1 MEIEKNYSN
10 ELKKVLT
17 YMSKTLLEDHPTTE
31 FTPEYFVLAVLENK
45 SCSAYSIIDDCII
58 SENLDSIKKFY
69 FEVLHSK
76 SLTVIKPNRDIKYS
90 PLLKEY
96 FEQADV
102 EREKLNDKT
111 LMTKHVI
118 LAVLASSNPIQKI
131 FLSFGMDYQRFF
143 SMCIEEVMEQPIKK
157 DSPLMTNNLLQ
168 LKPKKAKLSN
178 IETYCINLNKLS
190 DEGKIDKLI
199 GRTDEINQIVKIL
212 GRRKKNNV
220 ILVGKSGSGKTQ
232 LIYGLADLI
241 HNSDVPKRL
250 INKKI
255 VMLDITA
262 MVAGTHYRGMFEE
275 RVKGLLD
282 ELKTNKDYILFIDD
296 IHSVLSD
303 KGSMNDTNISSMLS
317 NALSDGEI
325 QIIGATGFKEYKN
338 TVESN
343 GSLARKFQ
351 KVIVNPTSIKETIDI
366 LMNNKKYYEEYHN
379 VTYTDEAVKAC
390 VELADRF
397 ISERSLPDSAIDVL
411 DECGS
416 NVSVMA
422 KEPQEIIDA
431 RKELITI
438 KHEKIIHQKLGEFDV
453 MDNLTMKENKLKL
466 KISNFERES
475 KKNVNSFAKVVNYDD
490 ICKAISETTGIPIT
504 KLDTDEKKKLSKI
517 DDILRKHIVGQD
529 EAIEKVCKVIKRNKV
544 GLGNQTRTL
553 SNLFFLGPTGSGKT
567 LLAKKLAEEVFG
579 DEKYLVRIDM
589 SEYSEKNSVAKLIGT
604 APGYIGYDNGGQL
617 TEIIKHKKHCVL
629 LLDEIE
635 KADTEIFNLFLQL
648 FDEGH
653 LTDNSGQQVDF
664 KNVIVILTSNVGAK
678 EASERSKGIGF
689 VTNDEANKKSIIQKE
704 LKKRFPPEFIN
715 RLDDIIYF
723 NSLSDDNLEMII
735 DLELNKFINK
745 LKDIHYDL
753 SYDETVI
760 KVLLKSAIEDK
771 EYGARPII
779 RLIQD
784 NIENQI
790 TDLILNDE
798 YPNNYMFKAIV
809 NNDNEIVIS

>member
-1 MEIEKNYSN
+1 
-10 ELKKVLT
+10 
-17 YMSKTLLEDHPTTE
+17 
-31 FTPEYFVLAVLENK
+31 
-45 SCSAYSIIDDCII
+45 
-58 SENLDSIKKFY
+58 
-69 FEVLHSK
+69 
-76 SLTVIKPNRDIKYS
+76 
-90 PLLKEY
+90 
-96 FEQADV
+96 
-102 EREKLNDKT
+102 
-111 LMTKHVI
+111 
-118 LAVLASSNPIQKI
+118 
-131 FLSFGMDYQRFF
+131 
-143 SMCIEEVMEQPIKK
+143 
-157 DSPLMTNNLLQ
+157 
-168 LKPKKAKLSN
+168 
-178 IETYCINLNKLS
+178 
-190 DEGKIDKLI
+190 
-199 GRTDEINQIVKIL
+199 
-212 GRRKKNNV
+212 
-220 ILVGKSGSGKTQ
+220 
-232 LIYGLADLI
+232 
-241 HNSDVPKRL
+241 
-250 INKKI
+250 
-255 VMLDITA
+255 MLDITA

-296 IHSVLSD
+296 IHAVLSD

-411 DECGS
+411 DESGS

-689 VTNDEANKKSIIQKE
+689 VTNDEVNKKSIIQKE

-723 NSLSDDNLEMII
+723 NSLTDDNLEMII

-798 YPNNYMFKAIV
+798 YPNNYAFKAIV
-809 NNDNEIVIS
+809 NDDNEIVIS